1 MFPKNSGISPQ
12 ISPTLIGFSIIFTI
26 HFGGKTPMFGNL
38 LYKSMVDKP
47 TVPST
52 GCEVMEQVKL
62 SCKDFFNATAG
73 GQAILFDKGNC

>member
-1 MFPKNSGISPQ
+1 
-12 ISPTLIGFSIIFTI
+12 
-26 HFGGKTPMFGNL
+26 MFGNL